1 MTPNALN
8 SRILAACQAST
19 PTRTRNRGI
28 LVAHWLRAVEASDG
42 GVTNYASKHTVWQ
55 RRRVLR
61 LAGLIPIR
69 SASDLAGIAEA
80 LGVTAESTDALVRLA
95 WVCSDLGKV
104 GSLPFDRAGTY
115 FGSLVAE
122 AAEILGSPR
131 DTSKVA

>member
-1 MTPNALN
+1 MTPNELN

-28 LVAHWLRAVEASDG
+28 LVAHWLRAVVASDG
-42 GVTNYASKHTVWQ
+42 GVINYASKHTVWQ

-80 LGVTAESTDALVRLA
+80 LGVTGESTDALVRLA

-104 GSLPFDRAGTY
+104 GSLRFERAGTY
-115 FGSLVAE
+115 FGPLVVE

-131 DTSKVA
+131 ETSKVA